1 MGIATSALIVQ
12 GCILMRKCHENT
24 CPVGIATQNGEL
36 RKNSQ
41 EMPIILVNYFTFLAT
56 ETREIMAF
64 FKALEQ
70 LMKMVGQYQCL
81 NKRRFKILEKL
92 KPLI

>member
-1 MGIATSALIVQ
+1 MATLMGAEEWGIATSALIVQ

-41 EMPIILVNYFTFLAT
+41 EMPIIW
-56 ETREIMAF
+56 
-64 FKALEQ
+64 
-70 LMKMVGQYQCL
+70 
-81 NKRRFKILEKL
+81 
-92 KPLI
+92 